1 MTSHPQRR
9 STLPTHFCLSIDG
22 LLRLFFIAFGLGY
35 FLILW
40 FSFLLDYLFA
50 YPMCEICLL
59 QRFLMFL
66 IVVSSIL
73 GGLVVSSAQRLGY
86 VFLCANGLLV
96 GLGLAFAVAH
106 LHMMQTVTSGGA
118 SACQVVSEMAF
129 IPDFLSEY
137 FHAHYAFVPC
147 DQVKSGFLGLS
158 FPMWSLL
165 IYGASA
171 IVFSLVVYL
180 VVTQFRS
187 RSFVA
192 RIREARWFAWCRLVF
207 TMVLVILFCVWIS
220 ASIYVIMNQ
229 RNIIYRPERYT
240 THDADL
246 LKYVDVVDY
255 TLDMGPQQAYA
266 FSSQKHIPKH
276 KAQADTCKLWIVLSG
291 RDAVALNGYVGKPYW
306 RRLFEA
312 VTSDAQVLL
321 IDYPGFGANAGSP
334 TEKANRDSVLA
345 AHKAWR
351 EQRAFSATQSCQVY
365 LLAHSMGTGV
375 AVDVARSLPDVHGV
389 VLLSPFLSIHDMVKG
404 VLGGWMA
411 WTVWPFL
418 WDRYPTVD
426 RLADLHQAKPQ
437 VPLAI
442 FHGDQDFVIP
452 VWHSQNMVKTN
463 RWIDYHQVS
472 GLGHSKDGFADH
484 QLLLVMQRMMGAA
497 AD

>member
-1 MTSHPQRR
+1 MTNHPQRG
-9 STLPTHFCLSIDG
+9 STLPTHFCISIEG

-35 FLILW
+35 SVILW

-66 IVVSSIL
+66 IVLSSII
-73 GGLVVSSAQRLGY
+73 GGLVVSRTQRLGY

-96 GLGLAFAVAH
+96 GLGLTFAVAH
-106 LHMMQTVTSGGA
+106 LHMMQTMISGGA

-192 RIREARWFAWCRLVF
+192 RIREARWFAWCHLVF
-207 TMVLVILFCVWIS
+207 TMVLVILCVWIS

-240 THDADL
+240 MTP
-246 LKYVDVVDY
+246 
-255 TLDMGPQQAYA
+255 TC
-266 FSSQKHIPKH
+266 SSMW
-276 KAQADTCKLWIVLSG
+276 TW
-291 RDAVALNGYVGKPYW
+291 
-306 RRLFEA
+306 
-312 VTSDAQVLL
+312 L
-321 IDYPGFGANAGSP
+321 I
-334 TEKANRDSVLA
+334 T
-345 AHKAWR
+345 
-351 EQRAFSATQSCQVY
+351 
-365 LLAHSMGTGV
+365 
-375 AVDVARSLPDVHGV
+375 
-389 VLLSPFLSIHDMVKG
+389 
-404 VLGGWMA
+404 
-411 WTVWPFL
+411 
-418 WDRYPTVD
+418 
-426 RLADLHQAKPQ
+426 
-437 VPLAI
+437 PLI
-442 FHGDQDFVIP
+442 
-452 VWHSQNMVKTN
+452 
-463 RWIDYHQVS
+463 
-472 GLGHSKDGFADH
+472 LGHSKLMCFH
-484 QLLLVMQRMMGAA
+484 PKSTCRSTRRRLMLVSFGLYCQVVMPWRSMVMLVRPIGVVYLSR
-497 AD
+497 